1 VLVRSKDNITQ
12 WEEITPT
19 QSKGGEH
26 SRGKE
31 ENSAVSRA
39 LGRAEQGMN
48 RSWYGCSPVCAR
60 ATARDP
66 ESRSAHNLMAYTTAR
81 NDDMWLRLPCRITVE
96 ATRLLF

>member
-1 VLVRSKDNITQ
+1 VLVRGKDNITQ

-31 ENSAVSRA
+31 ENSAVFRA
-39 LGRAEQGMN
+39 LGRAEQ
-48 RSWYGCSPVCAR
+48 GCSPVCAR

>member
-1 VLVRSKDNITQ
+1 
-12 WEEITPT
+12 
-19 QSKGGEH
+19 
-26 SRGKE
+26 
-31 ENSAVSRA
+31 
-39 LGRAEQGMN
+39 MN
-48 RSWYGCSPVCAR
+48 RPWYGCWPVCAR